1 MRGRRPTERA
11 SGRRRAAP
19 WSPSPGALPGR
30 DSPPRTLIIGLTS
43 VGRLEIMQIVVTG
56 PLFRSPFGSC
66 SSKTLR
72 IVEAPCADAAA
83 RQEGGGGPLRR
94 LFVVFLVV
102 FGLFLCFLPFFPVSC
117 FFIIII
123 IPLLSLLVSSSL
135 FCSPGSSGSSD
146 IIFTNLVIFNHH
158 LGFSFFT
165 FIIFSSS

>member
-102 FGLFLCFLPFFPVSC
+102 FGLFLCFLPFFRSLA
-117 FFIIII
+117 FFLLLLFLYCHCLYRHRYFVVPAVVVAVTLSLRTSSFLIII
-123 IPLLSLLVSSSL
+123 
-135 FCSPGSSGSSD
+135 
-146 IIFTNLVIFNHH
+146 
-158 LGFSFFT
+158 
-165 FIIFSSS
+165 

>member
-117 FFIIII
+117 FFFLLLFLYCHCLYRHRYFVVPAVVVAVTLSLRTSSFLIII
-123 IPLLSLLVSSSL
+123 
-135 FCSPGSSGSSD
+135 
-146 IIFTNLVIFNHH
+146 
-158 LGFSFFT
+158 
-165 FIIFSSS
+165 

>member
-83 RQEGGGGPLRR
+83 RQEGGGRPLRR

-117 FFIIII
+117 FFFLLLFLYCHCLYRHRYFVVPAVVVAVTLSLRTSSFLIII
-123 IPLLSLLVSSSL
+123 
-135 FCSPGSSGSSD
+135 
-146 IIFTNLVIFNHH
+146 
-158 LGFSFFT
+158 
-165 FIIFSSS
+165 

>member
-102 FGLFLCFLPFFPVSC
+102 FGLFLCFLPFFRSLA
-117 FFIIII
+117 FFFLLLFLYCHCLYSHRYFVVPAVVVAVTLSVRTSSFLIII
-123 IPLLSLLVSSSL
+123 
-135 FCSPGSSGSSD
+135 
-146 IIFTNLVIFNHH
+146 
-158 LGFSFFT
+158 
-165 FIIFSSS
+165 